1 MINLKKQSK
10 HEKIQ
15 EALISFSRNEE
26 AYYYEFLMMVSFHEA
41 EDDDEIPTAAVCA
54 DKRGLHLI
62 WNRKFIDELDIPQ
75 IRFLL
80 MHEVAHLLSKH
91 TIRTAAKNFD
101 HLKANITQ
109 DMIINDLIIAE
120 YTNKNY
126 IKEPTETL
134 CRIPK
139 EYNLKW
145 VFEQLYSWL
154 QERADKADKEEG
166 EGNGD
171 GEGDQEGNGGG
182 EGDQEGDGKG
192 MSSDDLI
199 NKIFSNKKGKRA
211 ARKVL
216 IDEHID
222 SEESEKWM
230 GTHADTIQNALKA
243 RGVNEGNLVKKIT
256 ELFKT
261 RTDYLKEI
269 KKQYQMLK
277 GLGNP
282 RSTYTKPNKKST
294 YSVTFKGHKKE
305 KTEINV
311 VLDTSGSMWSD
322 NVIEKILNVVFQD
335 NVEMNLQMI
344 DTTIKPLVK
353 LRTKKDLMKIDVRGG
368 GGTELQPAINFFVE
382 EKKHLPMVI
391 LTDGYTDTLNFSDYK
406 NKCLVICSDQECP
419 ISSSNTGNVRQIIV
433 DINNL

>member
-41 EDDDEIPTAAVCA
+41 TDDEEIPTAAVCA
-54 DKRGLHLI
+54 DRRGLHLI
-62 WNRKFIDELDIPQ
+62 WNRKFIDSLDISQ

-80 MHEVAHLLSKH
+80 MHEVSHLLSRH

-109 DMIINDLIIAE
+109 DMIINDLILAE
-120 YTNKNY
+120 YTNKEY
-126 IKEPTETL
+126 IKEPSIDL
-134 CRIPK
+134 CRVPK
-139 EYNLKW
+139 EYNQEW
-145 VFEQLYSWL
+145 VFERLYAWL
-154 QERADKADKEEG
+154 QERADKADKEKG
-166 EGNGD
+166 EGN
-171 GEGDQEGNGGG
+171 GG

-192 MSSDDLI
+192 MSQDDLV
-199 NKIFSNKKGKRA
+199 NKIFSNKRGKKA
-211 ARKVL
+211 ARKIL

-230 GTHADTIQNALKA
+230 GTHSDTIKNTLKV
-243 RGVNEGNLVKKIT
+243 RGIQEGNMIKRIA

-261 RTDYLKEI
+261 KKDYLKEI

-294 YSVTFKGHKKE
+294 HSVTFKGHKKE

-322 NVIEKILNVVFQD
+322 NAIEKILNVIFQD

-382 EKKHLPMVI
+382 SKKHLPMVV
-391 LTDGYTDTLNFSDYK
+391 LTDGYTDTLNFSHYK
-406 NKCLVICSDQECP
+406 SKCLIISSDQECP
-419 ISSSNTGNVRQIIV
+419 ISSHNGNVKQIIV